1 MRRPRRGVFLPAAL
15 AAILV
20 VAGAATVAQ
29 AAEPGGRCVTRQQQR
44 TMAAAHTVTPLAQ
57 VMRKVKKRYGGE
69 VLRARLCEK
78 DEKLV
83 YLLTVLARDGKV
95 VRASVDA
102 SSGKIAGTP

>member
-1 MRRPRRGVFLPAAL
+1 MRGLVFCVCLL
-15 AAILV
+15 TGAIA
-20 VAGAATVAQ
+20 AGASTPAMADP
-29 AAEPGGRCVTRQQQR
+29 APHCLSRQQQK
-44 TMAAAHTVTPLAQ
+44 TMAAAHTVTPLSK
-57 VMRKVKKRYGGE
+57 VMRTVKKRYGGD

-102 SSGKIAGTP
+102 GSGKMAGGH

>member
-1 MRRPRRGVFLPAAL
+1 MRGFFLVCCVLAVLLPAGL
-15 AAILV
+15 AA
-20 VAGAATVAQ
+20 AA
-29 AAEPGGRCVTRQQQR
+29 PKDSGPRCLSRQQQK
-44 TMAAAHTVTPLAQ
+44 TMAAAHKVTPLAV
-57 VMRKVKKRYGGE
+57 VMRTVKKRYGGE

-102 SSGKIAGTP
+102 ASGRIAGAP